1 MGANTRLPLHNGNEG
16 TIRRLGELFESLNL
30 NGKLETAVKLCQKK
44 GADSI
49 LTSPLHWAGH
59 LVTGSSTGFP
69 KTDDEKDHDHHL
81 PHVAAS
87 GACGADSNL
96 VAWLKKIGIGESDVP
111 TIMEQFSK
119 PEYGVSTLA
128 ELFALDDGDVDEV
141 LGNLPLA
148 KRKLLKKAIAREK

>member
-1 MGANTRLPLHNGNEG
+1 MLTVFRHL
-16 TIRRLGELFESLNL
+16 
-30 NGKLETAVKLCQKK
+30 LCTGQ
-44 GADSI
+44 GI
-49 LTSPLHWAGH
+49 LLQDHQ
-59 LVTGSSTGFP
+59 TGFP

-96 VAWLKKIGIGESDVP
+96 VAWLKKIGIRKSDVP

-148 KRKLLKKAIAREK
+148 NRRLLKKEIAREK

>member
-1 MGANTRLPLHNGNEG
+1 MGANTRLPL
-16 TIRRLGELFESLNL
+16 R
-30 NGKLETAVKLCQKK
+30 
-44 GADSI
+44 
-49 LTSPLHWAGH
+49 
-59 LVTGSSTGFP
+59 
-69 KTDDEKDHDHHL
+69 
-81 PHVAAS
+81 
-87 GACGADSNL
+87 GADSNL
-96 VAWLKKIGIGESDVP
+96 VAWLKKIGIGESDIP